1 MELVCSSGWLSFLIW
16 LHDPDLRNPPFG
28 KFYVI
33 LMMGKN
39 VNTPISIVKFSI
51 ASGIL
56 ANAPAVTTQ
65 RLPKS

>member
-1 MELVCSSGWLSFLIW
+1 MILIFET
-16 LHDPDLRNPPFG
+16 PPFG
-28 KFYVI
+28 KFFRDPDD
-33 LMMGKN
+33 GKN
-39 VNTPISIVKFSI
+39 IKTPISIVELSI